1 MSDFSFMSEI
11 KASPS
16 PARLDVL
23 PVSVV
28 EVAPAGAQAI
38 RETQDHNKTS
48 SRATYSP
55 FPFEAAE
62 LCASLYFRNAQTIV
76 DPFAG
81 WGERGEACLR
91 HGKTYHGFDLSNE
104 AIRFAKETYG
114 VTNTLA
120 DSKAVDVP
128 KHDGLLTCPPYWDLE
143 EYESDDGL
151 DKCESWGFFLEEY
164 EEIIHRFSEKAKR
177 GAVYCIAT
185 GDWRCSKVY
194 YDLTY
199 KTESMMESLGF
210 VPHDKV
216 VISRLNISK
225 IKIMLPQAKAQK
237 YTVKVH
243 ESLNTWIKN

>member
-1 MSDFSFMSEI
+1 MDQI

-38 RETQDHNKTS
+38 RETQDHNKVS

-62 LCASLYFRNAQTIV
+62 LCASLYFQDSKTVV

-91 HGKTYHGFDLSNE
+91 HGKNYFGFDLSTE
-104 AIRFAKETYG
+104 AIRFAAETYG

-120 DSKAVDVP
+120 DSRTVDIP
-128 KHDGLLTCPPYWDLE
+128 QHDALLTCPPYWDLE
-143 EYESDDGL
+143 EYESEEGL
-151 DKCESWGFFLEEY
+151 DKCESWGCFLEEY
-164 EEIIHRFSEKAKR
+164 EGILHRFAEKANR
-177 GAVYCIAT
+177 GAVYSIAT
-185 GDWRCSKVY
+185 GDWRLLKVY

-199 KTESMMESLGF
+199 KTESIMEALGF

-216 VISRLNISK
+216 IISRLGISK
-225 IKIMLPQAKAQK
+225 VKIMLPQAKAQK

-243 ESLNTWIKN
+243 ESLNTWIKR

>member
-1 MSDFSFMSEI
+1 MSAFSFMEDI

-23 PVSVV
+23 PVSVL
-28 EVAPAGAQAI
+28 EVAAAGAQAI
-38 RETQDHNKTS
+38 RETQDHNKSS

-62 LCASLYFRNAQTIV
+62 LCASLYFRDAQTVV

-81 WGERGEACLR
+81 WGERAEACLR
-91 HGKTYHGFDLSNE
+91 HRKNYFGFDISTE
-104 AIRFAKETYG
+104 AVRFAKETYG
-114 VTNTLA
+114 VTNILA
-120 DSKAVDVP
+120 DSRTVDVP
-128 KHDGLLTCPPYWDLE
+128 EHDALLTCPPYWDLE
-143 EYESDDGL
+143 EYESDEGL
-151 DKCESWGFFLEEY
+151 DKCSSWGYFLEEY
-164 EEIIHRFSEKAKR
+164 ESILHRFSEKAKR
-177 GAVYCIAT
+177 GAVYSIAT
-185 GDWRCSKVY
+185 GDWRSSKVY

-199 KTESMMESLGF
+199 QTEAIMAALGF

-216 VISRLNISK
+216 IISRLGISK

-243 ESLNTWIKN
+243 ESLNTWIKK

>member
-1 MSDFSFMSEI
+1 MNTFSFMDQI

-23 PVSVV
+23 PVSVL

-38 RETQDHNKTS
+38 RETQDHNKVS

-55 FPFEAAE
+55 FPFEVAE
-62 LCASLYFRNAQTIV
+62 LCASLYFRDIQTVV

-91 HGKTYHGFDLSNE
+91 HGKVYHGFDLSPK
-104 AIRFAKETYG
+104 AVSFAQQTYG
-114 VTNTLA
+114 ITNTLA
-120 DSKAVDVP
+120 DSRTVNVP
-128 KHDGLLTCPPYWDLE
+128 EHDALLTCPPYWDLE
-143 EYESDDGL
+143 EYESNQGL
-151 DKCESWGFFLEEY
+151 DKCASWELFLEEY
-164 EEIIHRFSEKAKR
+164 EEILHRFSEKAKR
-177 GAVYCIAT
+177 GAVYSIAT
-185 GDWRCSKVY
+185 GDWRSSKVY
-194 YDLTY
+194 YDLTHQ
-199 KTESMMESLGF
+199 TESIMEALGF

-216 VISRLNISK
+216 VISRLGISK

-243 ESLNTWIKN
+243 ESLNTWIKR